1 MAINNL
7 FISDN
12 AKNALMEIQKRLL
25 ADFDVEEL
33 VVFGNGVKKEA
44 ADGYE
49 PDLLVITKEQV
60 GLDQKQSM
68 KDLAAGIN
76 DSFGTNFKLMIFD
89 RDTWEVWS
97 GQSVY
102 QEVIREGVAIW

>member
-1 MAINNL
+1 MAINSL

-12 AKNALMEIQKRLL
+12 AKKALMEIQKRFI

-33 VVFGNGVKKEA
+33 VVFGNGVKKA
-44 ADGYE
+44 ATDDSD
-49 PDLLVITKEQV
+49 PDLLVITKGQV
-60 GLDQKQSM
+60 SLDQKQSM
-68 KDLAAGIN
+68 KDLIAGIN
-76 DSFGTNFKLMIFD
+76 DSFGTDFKLMIFD

-102 QEVIREGVAIW
+102 QEVIRDGVAIW